1 MGLATRSTMILLLVV
16 ALLHLLRLT
25 SQVEVI
31 VGGAAVPRWI
41 SVIGVIIPII
51 LAVGLWRE
59 NSPSRPR

>member
-25 SQVEVI
+25 SQVEVL
-31 VGGAAVPRWI
+31 VGGTAVPRWI
-41 SVIGVIIPII
+41 SVIGVIIPIA

-59 NSPSRPR
+59 NSPSRPM

>member
-25 SQVEVI
+25 SQVEVL
-31 VGGAAVPRWI
+31 VGGTVVPRWI
-41 SVIGVIIPII
+41 SVIGVIIPIA

-59 NSPSRPR
+59 NSPSRPM